1 MAENIEG
8 QRTEDFESMI
18 VRIAGKNLAA
28 IEVIGGFLG
37 LLAGLAL
44 LRPAF
49 LLILPLATLA
59 LLGLE
64 KGLGACRRL

>member
-1 MAENIEG
+1 
-8 QRTEDFESMI
+8 MI
-18 VRIAGKNLAA
+18 VRIAGENLAA
-28 IEVIGGFLG
+28 IEVIGGLLG

-44 LRPAF
+44 LKPAF

-64 KGLGACRRL
+64 KGLGACRR